1 MKTLSLIHTNPA
13 KHRAPLP
20 LAPLAV
26 DQPWSLADTS
36 VSAFN
41 AYRSGAMKRRDAESV
56 VRQMNVIA
64 RLRKDAIEME
74 RNLIDVEP
82 VQE

>member
-1 MKTLSLIHTNPA
+1 
-13 KHRAPLP
+13 
-20 LAPLAV
+20 
-26 DQPWSLADTS
+26 
-36 VSAFN
+36 
-41 AYRSGAMKRRDAESV
+41 MKRRDAESV